1 MITAMDP
8 PSSPAPGTSRL
19 VANIMHFARILRAA
33 GLPLGPGSVIEAVRA
48 VLHVGLA
55 RRDDLYWTLHAVFVT
70 RHDQRALF
78 DQAFH
83 LFWRDPRL
91 LERMMALVLPAT
103 PADRQEDRRDV
114 IRRLAEAMARDA
126 PERAQ
131 QVADRLERDATG
143 TASAI
148 EQLNEMDFEQM
159 SAEELTQAKA
169 AIARMRLPVREIVT
183 RRYAPSARGARA
195 DLRATLRAS
204 LRAGGSH
211 IPLKLR
217 QRQTRPPALV
227 LLCDISGSMTRY
239 SRMVLHF
246 MHALTNDRDRVTSF
260 VFGTRLTNI
269 TRYLRHRDV
278 DFALA
283 RVAEQVEDWA
293 GGTRIGHCLH
303 GFNGDW
309 ARRVLAHGA
318 VVLLITDGLD
328 RDAGDGLAR
337 EMARLQRS
345 CRRLIWLNPLLRY
358 QGFEPKSLGIRAILP
373 YVDDF
378 RPVHNLDALSELAE
392 VLSATA
398 SSDWHRLSP
407 HADHR
412 IEAA

>member
-1 MITAMDP
+1 MTVATDLPRP
-8 PSSPAPGTSRL
+8 PPPDASHL

-33 GLPLGPGSVIEAVRA
+33 GLPLGPGRVIEAVRA
-48 VLHVGLA
+48 VTHVGLE

-70 RHDQRALF
+70 RRDQRELF

-91 LERMMALVLPAT
+91 LERMMALLLPAT
-103 PADRQEDRRDV
+103 PAENGEETGDV
-114 IRRLAEAMARDA
+114 IRRLAEALAGDG
-126 PERAQ
+126 PERSHEIAERQ
-131 QVADRLERDATG
+131 ERDATG
-143 TASAI
+143 TASTV

-159 SAEELTQAKA
+159 SAEELAEAKA
-169 AIARMRLPVREIVT
+169 AIARMRLPVRAIVT
-183 RRYAPSARGARA
+183 RRFSPSARGTRA

-246 MHALTNDRDRVTSF
+246 MHTLTNDRDRVASF

-283 RVAEQVEDWA
+283 RIAEQVEDWA

-303 GFNGDW
+303 VFNRDW
-309 ARRVLAHGA
+309 ARRVLAQGA
-318 VVLLITDGLD
+318 VVLLISDGLD
-328 RDAGDGLAR
+328 RDAGEGLAL
-337 EMARLQRS
+337 EVARLQRS

-378 RPVHNLDALSELAE
+378 RPVHNLNALRELAE
-392 VLSATA
+392 VLSVPPA
-398 SSDWHRLSP
+398 SDWRWLAS
-407 HADHR
+407 HADQ
-412 IEAA
+412 EVDAA